1 MNFGVT
7 TDYFKLADTNWRP
20 QTDALTPTA
29 AGKAQAA
36 DSHGDIHAQTVFGKA
51 NAYSTSYKVVN
62 GAGATDS
69 FVLSAKIKL
78 GTVVAID
85 SLTKAVVTGIQVVT
99 NNRDFPVVTVSGP
112 QYFGDSLTQNL
123 YTPPGVATLY
133 ARKKAQAIGVTLAAG
148 NRLNSSTANFT
159 LQVVNAMDS
168 LGVIKKTDAYGGEA
182 EASAEAVNATAA
194 PAIVADTANGWAVAK
209 DQDINMTNTDYGR
222 GTLSVFKAILPDS

>member
-1 MNFGVT
+1 MSFGVT
-7 TDYFKLADTNWRP
+7 TDYFNLADTNWLP
-20 QTDALTPTA
+20 QTDACTPTA

-36 DSHGDIHAQTVFGKA
+36 DSHGDIQAQTVFGKA
-51 NAYSTSYKVVN
+51 KAYSTSYKVVN
-62 GAGATDS
+62 GTGATDS

-85 SLTKAVVTGIQVVT
+85 SLTKAVVTGIQVAT
-99 NNRDFPVVTVSGP
+99 SNREFPVVTVSGP

-148 NRLNSSTANFT
+148 NRLNSCTANYT
-159 LQVVNAMDS
+159 CQVVNAQDS
-168 LGVIKKTDAYGGEA
+168 RGVFVKTDAYGGEA
-182 EASAEAVNATAA
+182 EVSAEAVNATTA
-194 PAIVADTANGWAVAK
+194 PVISADTANGWAVSK
-209 DQDINMTNTDYGR
+209 DQDVNTNNNDYGR